1 MAAGD
6 LKNWNLAR
14 CLFFINGIPIE
25 GFAEDDAFSCE
36 FPPNYEG
43 STGADGEFTRE
54 KQNDRS
60 ATMMF
65 TLRQTSAANATFGFW
80 DQQTRLGLPDTF
92 SVRVVNLDTNEEVS
106 AAKAWIEQPAD
117 ITMAKSVG
125 DREWTLRSGNVKRN
139 YGSGNIAGLFPSL

>member
-1 MAAGD
+1 MASGD

-14 CLFFINGIPIE
+14 CQFLVNGVPLE
-25 GFAEDDAFSCE
+25 GFAEDDVFSAE

-60 ATMMF
+60 ATMMM
-65 TLRQTSAANATFGFW
+65 TLRQTSAANAVLSFW

-92 SVRVVNLDTNEEVS
+92 SLRVINLDTGEEVS
-106 AAKAWIEQPAD
+106 SAKVWVEQPPD
-117 ITMAKSVG
+117 LTMAKSVG
-125 DREWTLRSGNVKRN
+125 DREWGLRGANVKRN
-139 YGSGNIAGLFPSL
+139 YGTGNIAGLFPSL